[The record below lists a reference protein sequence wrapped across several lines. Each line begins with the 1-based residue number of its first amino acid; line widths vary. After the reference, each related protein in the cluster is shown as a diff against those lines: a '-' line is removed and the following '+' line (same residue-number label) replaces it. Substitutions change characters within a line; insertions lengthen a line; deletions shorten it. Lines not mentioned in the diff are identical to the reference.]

1 MGIRAM
7 NCWSIAEVVRKRFN
21 EELGYKFAAAYP
33 IFDREEGNKVMYY
46 MLHASD
52 HEDAPA
58 LMVRAH
64 AKAVRSLPKETQ
76 LQLLDIGQAMP
87 AEVVPSFKLID

>member
-1 MGIRAM
+1 MS
-7 NCWSIAEVVRKRFN
+7 CWSIAEIVRKRFVG
-21 EELGYKFAAAYP
+21 ELGYKFAAAYP
-33 IFDREEGNKVMYY
+33 IFDREEGNKIMYY
-46 MLHASD
+46 MIHASD

-76 LQLLDIGQAMP
+76 MQ
-87 AEVVPSFKLID
+87 LIDIAQGSATELNSDPA